1 MYLSTN
7 KILESKY
14 FSPAFNT
21 AIFDGP
27 VKLYFS
33 QHQESEALKV
43 YFKLQTHFKSESKTD
58 DKAETTTNTVF
69 KNANPEKT
77 IFIMLYPNKE
87 SFVQS
92 FDLDKDI
99 VVEEFENDIVLGI
112 QSPVSENIQS
122 KLLNNIEFLI
132 GDLDF
137 K

>member
-1 MYLSTN
+1 MDLSTS

-33 QHQESEALKV
+33 QHQEADALKV
-43 YFKLQTHFKSESKTD
+43 YFNLQTRFKSESQPN
-58 DKAETTTNTVF
+58 TNTVF
-69 KNANPEKT
+69 KNVNKEKT
-77 IFIMLYPNKE
+77 IFIMIYPNKE

-92 FDLDKDI
+92 FDQDQDI
-99 VVEEFENDIVLGI
+99 LVEKFDRDIVLGI

-122 KLLNNIEFLI
+122 KLLDNLEFLI
-132 GDLDF
+132 DDLDF